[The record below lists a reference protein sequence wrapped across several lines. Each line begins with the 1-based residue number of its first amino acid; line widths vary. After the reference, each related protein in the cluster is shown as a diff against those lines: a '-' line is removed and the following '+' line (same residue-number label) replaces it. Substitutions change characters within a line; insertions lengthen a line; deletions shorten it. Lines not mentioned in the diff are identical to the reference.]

1 MDRGNSRQHVELLKE
16 FLDVIS
22 SELDVKEKGRA
33 TIEERLKKTEQDL
46 KAKEK
51 ECYAFEVGGDL

>member
-1 MDRGNSRQHVELLKE
+1 MDHGNARQQIELLKG

-22 SELDVKEKGRA
+22 SELDVNEKRRA
-33 TIEERLKKTEQDL
+33 PIEERLKNTEQDL

-51 ECYAFEVGGDL
+51 ECYAFQVGGNL

>member
-1 MDRGNSRQHVELLKE
+1 MDHGNARQQVELLKG

-22 SELDVKEKGRA
+22 SELDVKENGRA
-33 TIEERLKKTEQDL
+33 MIEQRLKKTEQDL
-46 KAKEK
+46 KAKEE